1 MLKRKINSLL
11 WLVLVSLL
19 FSSCGKKEQ
28 IPDMIRSIKT
38 VKVSQRATK
47 QLRKF
52 SGVVY
57 AVNYAYL
64 SFEDVQGRV
73 IKVNVDIGDEVKKG
87 EVLAVLDPQK
97 YMLDVKVA
105 QAQLKKAQA
114 SLVKAEADYERE
126 KILFKKGA
134 SFQQRLDTRKFQY
147 EAAQSEV
154 NSTQA
159 GLKLAQRNLKNTELK
174 SPYEGFIGERF
185 IQANQEVGL
194 GTRIFRID
202 EKGDMEV
209 HFKIPESI
217 RKRVTLKMKGSVDIM
232 GHNKQHLDCEIS
244 FLGTAASEGNAF
256 PAKALIIDTPKSVKP
271 GMTANISLP
280 LPIEKSKQGFLLPPG
295 AILMSMKKQ
304 TGYVYIYNPETSRV
318 HKREVHFAGAQ
329 GNLGVIS
336 EGLNEGDIVA
346 TAGISFLLDGMKVKL
361 LNTNGVSN
369 GAEE

>member
-1 MLKRKINSLL
+1 MLKRKISSLL
-11 WLVLVSLL
+11 LLASVSLL
-19 FSSCGKKEQ
+19 FCSCGKKEEV
-28 IPDMIRSIKT
+28 PEMIRSIKT
-38 VKVSQRATK
+38 VKVSQRSTK
-47 QLRKF
+47 QVRKF

-73 IKVNVDIGDEVKKG
+73 IKVNVDIGDEVSKG
-87 EVLAVLDPQK
+87 QILAVLDPQK

-105 QAQLKKAQA
+105 QAKLKKAEA

-126 KILFKKGA
+126 KVLFKKGA

-154 NSTQA
+154 NSAQA
-159 GLKLAQRNLKNTELK
+159 GLKLAQRNLKNTKLK

-185 IQANQEVGL
+185 IQSNQEVGV

-209 HFKIPESI
+209 HFKIPESL
-217 RKRVTLKMKGSVDIM
+217 RKRVTLNMNGSVDVM
-232 GHNKQHLDCEIS
+232 GHNKQHLSCKVS

-271 GMTANISLP
+271 GMTANVSLA
-280 LPIEKSKQGFLLPPG
+280 LPIEKEKQGFLLPPS
-295 AILMSMKKQ
+295 AILMSKKKQ
-304 TGYVYIYNPETSRV
+304 TGYVFVFDPKTSTV
-318 HKREVHFAGAQ
+318 HKQKVHFSGAQ

-336 EGLNEGDIVA
+336 EGLKEGDIVA
-346 TAGISFLLDGMKVKL
+346 TAGVSFLLDGMKVKL